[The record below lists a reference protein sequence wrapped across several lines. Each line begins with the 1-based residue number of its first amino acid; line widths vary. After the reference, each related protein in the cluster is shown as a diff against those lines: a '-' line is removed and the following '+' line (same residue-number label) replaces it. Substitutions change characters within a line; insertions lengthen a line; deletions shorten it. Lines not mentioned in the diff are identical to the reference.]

1 MNEEITQQWMIERI
15 GESNKQAA
23 KNRNKYPI
31 QEHATRT
38 ELWEYVNCTCD
49 ESCTCRKDLGCT
61 GHWKLRK
68 NVPFE
73 DFMFGFLR
81 MFVDRCEHL
90 NLITAVDAGNP
101 SNLRSRVKDAYTVL
115 SNLKGD
121 EWKNLS
127 AKSANY
133 NKTLFCHEWVD
144 DYFKDKFESFRI
156 KESVYFAKQFCI
168 LLPDICVPYD
178 TKSRDKMT
186 RHLEIP
192 RNATYF
198 EFLSEVRKK
207 FMNKFE
213 KQGIRLP
220 AMRAF
225 DNPVEHLRFD
235 PRLISL
241 RQPAQDY
248 GKDYLPLKGQISL
261 ILDKCYYLPTESSPE
276 EKNNPPIT

>member
-1 MNEEITQQWMIERI
+1 MNDEITQPWMIERI

-38 ELWEYVNCTCD
+38 ELWEYVRGTCN
-49 ESCTCRKDLGCT
+49 ESCICRQKLGCT
-61 GHWKLRK
+61 GHWKLKK
-68 NVPFE
+68 NVQFD

-81 MFVDRCEHL
+81 MFVDRCDHL
-90 NLITAVDAGNP
+90 NLIAAVDAGNP
-101 SNLRSRVKDAYTVL
+101 SSLRSRVKDAYKVL

-127 AKSANY
+127 AKSANN
-133 NKTLFCHEWVD
+133 NKTLFCDDWFD

-186 RHLEIP
+186 RHLKIP
-192 RNATYF
+192 RNAYYF

-207 FMNKFE
+207 FMDAFE
-213 KQGIRLP
+213 KQGITIP
-220 AMRAF
+220 AIRAF
-225 DNPVEHLRFD
+225 DAPGKDLRFD

-241 RQPAQDY
+241 RQPTPVS
-248 GKDYLPLKGQISL
+248 GKDYDSGKGQISL
-261 ILDKCYYLPTESSPE
+261 VLDKCYYMPTESTPQ
-276 EKNNPPIT
+276 EKNPSIT